1 MSINRNT
8 RGGLI
13 AGFIGAVMTVSVL
26 FTPQSIDTKSNKLQ
40 LLIIHCSATREG
52 KDVSAQR
59 IYKLHTSPKEKG
71 GMGWK
76 KAGYRDVIELD
87 GKIVNL
93 HKYNNDSIV
102 QVSEITNGTYAYNRI
117 SANVC
122 YIGGMDSAYKHAKN
136 TLTPQQDSALKQYV
150 LTFIKLHPTCYVAGH
165 NQFAY
170 KNCPSFDVPTKCKEW
185 GIPTKNIFTLKVKK
199 Y

>member
-1 MSINRNT
+1 MSANRNL

-52 KDVSAQR
+52 QNVTAQR

-122 YIGGMDSAYKHAKN
+122 YIGGMDSAYTHAKN
-136 TLTPQQDSALKQYV
+136 TLTPQQDSALKLYV
-150 LTFIKLHPTCYVAGH
+150 LTFVKLHPTCYVAGH

-185 GIPTKNIFTLKVKK
+185 GIPTQNIFTLKVKK

>member
-1 MSINRNT
+1 MSRNYK
-8 RGGLI
+8 GGLV
-13 AGFIGAVMTVSVL
+13 AGIIGIITTVSVIY
-26 FTPQSIDTKSNKLQ
+26 TSQQSIDTKSNKLQ

-52 KDVSAQR
+52 QNVTAQR
-59 IYKLHTSPKEKG
+59 IYNMHTAPKEKG
-71 GMGWK
+71 GRGWK

-93 HKYNNDSIV
+93 HKYDNDSIV
-102 QVSEITNGTYAYNRI
+102 QVSEITNGTYGYNRI

-122 YIGGMDSAYKHAKN
+122 YIGGMDSTYTYAKN
-136 TLTPQQDSALKQYV
+136 TLTPQQDSALKLYV
-150 LTFIKLHPTCYVAGH
+150 LTFVKLFPNSYVAGH

-170 KNCPSFDVPTKCKEW
+170 KKCPSFCVPTKCKEW
-185 GIPTKNIFTLKVKK
+185 GVPTQNIFTLKVKK